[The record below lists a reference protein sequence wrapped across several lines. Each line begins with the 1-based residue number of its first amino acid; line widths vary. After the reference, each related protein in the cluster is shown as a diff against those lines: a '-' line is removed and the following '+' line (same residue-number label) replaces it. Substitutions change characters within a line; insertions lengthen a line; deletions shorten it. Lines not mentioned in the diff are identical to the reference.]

1 MSILKMTGHGTH
13 THVVTNTGY
22 KGQDIQ
28 FQRRFLQ
35 FTLNPILI
43 SIRHLGHRCKIHFR
57 QLPMP
62 LHIGYCELGNFSS
75 MPFWTANK
83 HQILKI
89 LNAKIQRIK
98 L

>member
-1 MSILKMTGHGTH
+1 MNEHFENDWTRH
-13 THVVTNTGY
+13 THVSVCVVTNTGY
-22 KGQDIQ
+22 RGQDIQ

-62 LHIGYCELGNFSS
+62 IHIGHLRIRQFQFN
-75 MPFWTANK
+75 A
-83 HQILKI
+83 I
-89 LNAKIQRIK
+89 LNC
-98 L
+98 